1 MPFLVFHLI
10 AIICKTLIKFLKEP
24 HNMKN
29 ILLLFCFSA
38 YMSAQAQPIGKKAD
52 ELLQTYTDQDK
63 FSGAVL
69 IGVRDKVVFNKGYGY
84 ANRDDRLSV
93 TTETEFRA
101 GSLTKMFTSTLI
113 LKLVQERKI
122 KLSDPVSKYVSGF
135 PNGERITLK
144 NLLSHTSGIRGTTPS
159 TAQTLSDMVKG
170 FKADTLA
177 FKPGE
182 KFEYNNF
189 NYFLLSYIAQKV
201 SGISYPSLLK
211 NKILSKAG
219 MNHSGLDFQGRK
231 STHKALG
238 YVTNPNTER
247 WVETDNKEHVEL
259 ASGAGALYTT
269 TGDLWKWSQVISKG
283 QLLSKEL
290 YHQAF
295 TPVQP
300 GYGLGWIVGE
310 EYGHFK
316 IGHTGSIPGF
326 IADFIM
332 FPKDSVTII
341 FLSNYQDLNG
351 KQLEQDLIALV
362 FGKPYELPKQ
372 KKEITIAEDS
382 LRRYVGIYEQAPGMQ
397 MNVLIEDR
405 KLKVI
410 APGGDKV
417 ELTAEAP
424 DKFFLKG
431 PEIEIKF
438 LRENGTIVSMFVNMQ
453 GGQTFKKIK

>member
-1 MPFLVFHLI
+1 
-10 AIICKTLIKFLKEP
+10 
-24 HNMKN
+24 MKN
-29 ILLLFCFSA
+29 LLLLFCLSA
-38 YMSAQAQPIGKKAD
+38 YISVQAQSIEKKAD
-52 ELLQTYTDQDK
+52 ELMQTYTVQNK

-69 IGVRDKVVFNKGYGY
+69 IAMKGKVIFNKAYGY
-84 ANRDDRLSV
+84 ANRDARIPV
-93 TTETEFRA
+93 TTQTEFRA

-113 LKLVQERKI
+113 LKLVQQRKI
-122 KLSDPVSKYVSGF
+122 ALSDLVSKYVPGF
-135 PNGERITLK
+135 PNGKKITLK
-144 NLLSHTSGIRGTTPS
+144 NLLSHTSGIRGTTPAS
-159 TAQTLSDMVKG
+159 AATLTDMVEG

-189 NYFLLSYIAQKV
+189 NYFLLSFIAQKV
-201 SGISYPSLLK
+201 TRTPYPILLK
-211 NKILSKAG
+211 NQILVKAG
-219 MNHSGLDFQGRK
+219 MNHSGMDFEGRK
-231 STHKALG
+231 SAHKALG
-238 YVTNPNTER
+238 YVTNPNTEL

-269 TGDLWKWSQVISKG
+269 TDDLWKWAQTINKK

-300 GYGLGWIVGE
+300 GYGLGWIIGE
-310 EYGHFK
+310 EYGHSK

-332 FPKDSVTII
+332 FPKDSITII

-351 KQLEQDLIALV
+351 KQLEKDLIALV

-372 KKEITIAEDS
+372 KKEIIIGEDS
-382 LRRYVGIYEQAPGMQ
+382 LKNYIGIYEQTPNMQ
-397 MNVLIEDR
+397 MNVFIENG

-417 ELTAEAP
+417 ELTPEGP

-438 LRENGTIVSMFVNMQ
+438 LRENGVIVSMFVNMQ
-453 GGQTFKKIK
+453 GGQSFKKIK

>member
-1 MPFLVFHLI
+1 
-10 AIICKTLIKFLKEP
+10 
-24 HNMKN
+24 MKN
-29 ILLLFCFSA
+29 VLLLVCLSA
-38 YMSAQAQPIGKKAD
+38 VISVQAQYIEKKAD
-52 ELLQTYTDQDK
+52 ELLQTYTEQNK

-69 IGVRDKVVFNKGYGY
+69 IAVGGEVVFNKAYGY
-84 ANRDDRLSV
+84 ADRDARIPA

-122 KLSDPVSKYVSGF
+122 TLSDLVSKYVPGF
-135 PNGERITLK
+135 SNGEKISLR
-144 NLLSHTSGIRGTTPS
+144 NLLSHTSGIRGITPPSATT
-159 TAQTLSDMVKG
+159 LIDMVEG
-170 FKADTLA
+170 FRADTLA

-201 SGISYPSLLK
+201 TGTPYPILLK
-211 NKILSKAG
+211 NEILSKAG
-219 MNHSGLDFQGRK
+219 MNQSGMDFEGRK

-247 WVETDNKEHVEL
+247 WVETDNKERVEL

-269 TGDLWKWSQVISKG
+269 TGDLWKWAQTISNE

-310 EYGHFK
+310 EYGHLK

-332 FPKDSVTII
+332 FPKDSATII

-351 KQLEQDLIALV
+351 KQLEKDLIALV
-362 FGKPYELPKQ
+362 FGKAYELPKQ
-372 KKEITIAEDS
+372 KKEIIISEDS
-382 LRRYVGIYEQAPGMQ
+382 LKSYVGVYEQVPNMQ
-397 MNVLIEDR
+397 MNVFIENG

-417 ELTAEAP
+417 ELTAEGP
-424 DKFFLKG
+424 DRFFLKG

-438 LRENGTIVSMFVNMQ
+438 LRENGAVVSMFVNMQ
-453 GGQTFKKIK
+453 GGQSFKKIK

>member
-1 MPFLVFHLI
+1 
-10 AIICKTLIKFLKEP
+10 
-24 HNMKN
+24 MKN
-29 ILLLFCFSA
+29 ILLLFCLFVHV
-38 YMSAQAQPIGKKAD
+38 SAQAQSIEKKAN

-69 IGVRDKVVFNKGYGY
+69 IAVRNAVVFNKAYGY
-84 ANRDDRLSV
+84 ANRDARIPA

-113 LKLVQERKI
+113 LKLVQEHKI
-122 KLSDPVSKYVSGF
+122 TLSDPVSKYVAGF
-135 PNGERITLK
+135 PNGEKITLK

-159 TAQTLSDMVKG
+159 SAATLAETVEG

-201 SGISYPSLLK
+201 TDTPYAILLK
-211 NKILSKAG
+211 NQVLAKAG
-219 MNHSGLDFQGRK
+219 MTQSGLDSQGRK

-247 WVETDNKEHVEL
+247 WVETDNKERVEL

-269 TGDLWKWSQVISKG
+269 TGDLWKWAQAVSKE

-290 YHQAF
+290 YRQAF

-310 EYGHFK
+310 QYGHLK

-332 FPKDSVTII
+332 LPKDSITII
-341 FLSNYQDLNG
+341 FLSNYQDLDG
-351 KQLEQDLIALV
+351 KQLEKDLIALV
-362 FGKPYELPKQ
+362 LDKPYELPKK
-372 KKEITIAEDS
+372 KKEIALAEDS
-382 LRRYVGIYEQAPGMQ
+382 LAIYVGVYEQAANMR
-397 MNVLIEDR
+397 MTVLIENG

-438 LRENGTIVSMFVNMQ
+438 LRENGTVVSMFVNMQ
-453 GGQTFKKIK
+453 GGQTFRKIK